1 MLKKKFTHINQ
12 SFTCEYC
19 QTTIPPLE
27 KGCRNHC
34 PFCLSSKHVDLFPG
48 DRSVEC
54 LGKMSA
60 ISYHLNPKKGVVINF
75 KCQKCHL
82 VKNNKAAIED
92 TLQADDFDKIL
103 QLQADRTH

>member
-1 MLKKKFTHINQ
+1 MNKFIAKNE
-12 SFTCEYC
+12 SFLCANC
-19 QTTIPPLE
+19 HAKVQPLSV
-27 KGCRNHC
+27 GYRNHC